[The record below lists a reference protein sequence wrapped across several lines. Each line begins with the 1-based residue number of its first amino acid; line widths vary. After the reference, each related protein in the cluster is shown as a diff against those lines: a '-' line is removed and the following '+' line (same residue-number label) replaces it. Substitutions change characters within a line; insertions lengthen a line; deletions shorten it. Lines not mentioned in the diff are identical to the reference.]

1 MLSTSNY
8 CLSASRPLSLSLSL
22 SLLISTPT
30 RTHRHIHTHPVH
42 KSCVGE
48 SVCLFV
54 CQRVFDSYYRQ
65 CHTGHLVN
73 FQRNYR
79 ILIIQCWIVFSLDV
93 NCRRLALSLK
103 IIHNNS
109 RNNTL
114 NNNSNNRKNTISN
127 HNNGN
132 NSYKNVNAIKN

>member
-30 RTHRHIHTHPVH
+30 RTYRHIHTHPLH
-42 KSCVGE
+42 KSSVRV

-65 CHTGHLVN
+65 CHTDHLVY

-79 ILIIQCWIVFSLDV
+79 ILIIQCWIAFSLDV

-109 RNNTL
+109 KNNIL
-114 NNNSNNRKNTISN
+114 NNNINKNNSISN

-132 NSYKNVNAIKN
+132 NSYKNVNAI